1 MISSAKPVWIT
12 VRPHGVCTH
21 SQWPGTL
28 CSLLWMEGTGLL
40 NLVFVKNKTQRRFY
54 YTASPAWQL
63 WFGQFAQM
71 QKTAGSASTDVLIL
85 SGGSR
90 ELTAL
95 LAWASGNVWRSHKSS
110 DLFFFCQ
117 VHFDFPVCSHPPL
130 PDFTDLFPPL
140 TQDYTYLLPGI
151 VTQNTLCLF
160 NQHSW
165 FSSGKDGGQGE
176 GLGEGE
182 VNYEPW
188 TALVTSF
195 LSRPLG
201 KSDASCRNRGI

>member
-1 MISSAKPVWIT
+1 MACALTPGGQVLSAPCCEWKGLASWIWYLSKT
-12 VRPHGVCTH
+12 RPREGSITQLPRLGNCD
-21 SQWPGTL
+21 L
-28 CSLLWMEGTGLL
+28 DSLHRC
-40 NLVFVKNKTQRRFY
+40 RRR
-54 YTASPAWQL
+54 Q
-63 WFGQFAQM
+63 G
-71 QKTAGSASTDVLIL
+71 GASTDVLIL